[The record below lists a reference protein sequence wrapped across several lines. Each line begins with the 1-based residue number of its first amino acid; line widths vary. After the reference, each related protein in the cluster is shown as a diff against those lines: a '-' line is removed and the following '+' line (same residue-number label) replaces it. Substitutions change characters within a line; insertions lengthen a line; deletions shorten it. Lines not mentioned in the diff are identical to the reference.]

1 MFPKFMNKVKSLL
14 PSLPSI
20 SKSTSNSILHNRF
33 LLYALLAVA
42 LIDVL
47 YLLNTRDFTSVIV
60 FILVAVLTTFF
71 SKNMIIVLFVAICIT
86 YMLKHT
92 KSLEGLEDMEEGEDE
107 EIEIKEDENFEE
119 KEKEEK
125 EEEIEVSTEQMTGE
139 MKEFM
144 DVQDKI
150 IKRMTELE
158 PLMQRAE
165 GFIEKFEKY
174 K

>member
-1 MFPKFMNKVKSLL
+1 MFPKFINKVKSLL

-20 SKSTSNSILHNRF
+20 SKSTSNSIIHNRF
-33 LLYALLAVA
+33 LLYALLAIA

-60 FILVAVLTTFF
+60 FILIALLTTFF

-92 KSLEGLEDMEEGEDE
+92 KSLEGLEGIEEKDE
-107 EIEIKEDENFEE
+107 EI
-119 KEKEEK
+119 K
-125 EEEIEVSTEQMTGE
+125 EEEITDEEEEVSTEQMTGE
-139 MKEFM
+139 LKEFM
-144 DVQDKI
+144 EVQDKI

>member
-1 MFPKFMNKVKSLL
+1 
-14 PSLPSI
+14 
-20 SKSTSNSILHNRF
+20 
-33 LLYALLAVA
+33 
-42 LIDVL
+42 
-47 YLLNTRDFTSVIV
+47 
-60 FILVAVLTTFF
+60 
-71 SKNMIIVLFVAICIT
+71 
-86 YMLKHT
+86 MLKHS
-92 KSLEGLEDMEEGEDE
+92 KSLEGLEDMEEEEDE
-107 EIEIKEDENFEE
+107 EKEDENFEE
-119 KEKEEK
+119 KKK

>member
-1 MFPKFMNKVKSLL
+1 MNKVKSLL

-33 LLYALLAVA
+33 LLYGLLALA

-71 SKNMIIVLFVAICIT
+71 SKNMVIVLFVAICIT

-92 KSLEGLEDMEEGEDE
+92 NSLEGLEGMEDE
-107 EIEIKEDENFEE
+107 EEEE
-119 KEKEEK
+119 KDEEEK
-125 EEEIEVSTEQMTGE
+125 DEEEKDKDSGEQEVNIDEMTGE

-144 DVQDKI
+144 EVQDKI
-150 IKRMTELE
+150 LKRMSDLE

-165 GFIEKFEKY
+165 GFIEKFQKY

>member
-1 MFPKFMNKVKSLL
+1 MFPKFMNKVKSL
-14 PSLPSI
+14 LPSI

-33 LLYALLAVA
+33 LLYGLLAIA

-71 SKNMIIVLFVAICIT
+71 SKNMVIVLFVAICIT

-92 KSLEGLEDMEEGEDE
+92 KSLEGLEGMEDE
-107 EIEIKEDENFEE
+107 DEDKEDENFENDQE
-119 KEKEEK
+119 KKKEQQE
-125 EEEIEVSTEQMTGE
+125 EVSTEQMTGE

-144 DVQDKI
+144 EVQDKI

-158 PLMQRAE
+158 PLMQKAE

>member
-20 SKSTSNSILHNRF
+20 SKSTSNSILHNRA
-33 LLYALLAVA
+33 LLYALLAIA

-47 YLLNTRDFTSVIV
+47 YLLNTRDFKSVIV
-60 FILVAVLTTFF
+60 FILVGVLTTFF
-71 SKNMIIVLFVAICIT
+71 SKNMIVVLFVAICIT

-107 EIEIKEDENFEE
+107 EIEIDEDENFEE
-119 KEKEEK
+119 KEKEGET
-125 EEEIEVSTEQMTGE
+125 EVSTEQMTGE

-144 DVQDKI
+144 EVQDKI
-150 IKRMTELE
+150 IKRMSELE

>member
-20 SKSTSNSILHNRF
+20 SKSTSNSILHNRV

-119 KEKEEK
+119 KEKEE
-125 EEEIEVSTEQMTGE
+125 EIEVSTEQMTGE

-144 DVQDKI
+144 EVQDKI

>member
-20 SKSTSNSILHNRF
+20 SKSTSNSILHNRV

-107 EIEIKEDENFEE
+107 EIEDENFEE
-119 KEKEEK
+119 KEK

-144 DVQDKI
+144 EVQDKI

>member
-1 MFPKFMNKVKSLL
+1 MNKVKSLL

-20 SKSTSNSILHNRF
+20 SKNTSNSILHNRF
-33 LLYALLAVA
+33 LLYTLLAVA

-92 KSLEGLEDMEEGEDE
+92 KSLEGLEDMEEEEDE
-107 EIEIKEDENFEE
+107 EKEDENFEE
-119 KEKEEK
+119 KEK

>member
-1 MFPKFMNKVKSLL
+1 MNKVKSL
-14 PSLPSI
+14 LPSI
-20 SKSTSNSILHNRF
+20 SKSTSNSILHNRV
-33 LLYALLAVA
+33 LLYALLAIA

-86 YMLKHT
+86 YMLKYT
-92 KSLEGLEDMEEGEDE
+92 KSLEGLEGMEDE
-107 EIEIKEDENFEE
+107 EVNEEDLEKDDENFENEQE
-119 KEKEEK
+119 KKT
-125 EEEIEVSTEQMTGE
+125 EEEEEVSTEQMTGE

-150 IKRMTELE
+150 IKRMSELE

>member
-1 MFPKFMNKVKSLL
+1 MNKVKSLL

-92 KSLEGLEDMEEGEDE
+92 KSLEGLEDMEEEDE
-107 EIEIKEDENFEE
+107 EKEDENFEE
-119 KEKEEK
+119 KEK

-150 IKRMTELE
+150 IKRMSELE

>member
-92 KSLEGLEDMEEGEDE
+92 KSLEGLEDMEEEEDE
-107 EIEIKEDENFEE
+107 EKENENFEE
-119 KEKEEK
+119 KEK

>member
-1 MFPKFMNKVKSLL
+1 MNKVKSLL

-20 SKSTSNSILHNRF
+20 SKSTSNSILHNRV

-107 EIEIKEDENFEE
+107 EIEDENFEE
-119 KEKEEK
+119 KEKEGEV
-125 EEEIEVSTEQMTGE
+125 EVSTEQMTGE

-144 DVQDKI
+144 EVQDKI
-150 IKRMTELE
+150 IKRMSELE

>member
-1 MFPKFMNKVKSLL
+1 MNKVKSLL

-92 KSLEGLEDMEEGEDE
+92 KSLEGLEDMEEEEDE
-107 EIEIKEDENFEE
+107 EKEDENFEE
-119 KEKEEK
+119 KEK

-144 DVQDKI
+144 EVQDKI

>member
-1 MFPKFMNKVKSLL
+1 MNKVKSL
-14 PSLPSI
+14 LPSI

-33 LLYALLAVA
+33 LLYGLLAIA

-71 SKNMIIVLFVAICIT
+71 SKNMVIVLFVAICIT

-92 KSLEGLEDMEEGEDE
+92 KSLEGLEGMEDE
-107 EIEIKEDENFEE
+107 DEDKEDENFENDQE
-119 KEKEEK
+119 KKKEQQE
-125 EEEIEVSTEQMTGE
+125 EVSTEQMTGE

-144 DVQDKI
+144 EVQDKI

-158 PLMQRAE
+158 PLMQKAE

>member
-1 MFPKFMNKVKSLL
+1 MFPKFMNKVKSL
-14 PSLPSI
+14 LPSI

-33 LLYALLAVA
+33 LLYGLLAVA

-71 SKNMIIVLFVAICIT
+71 SKNMVIVLFVAICIT

-92 KSLEGLEDMEEGEDE
+92 KSLEGFEGIEEEEDE
-107 EIEIKEDENFEE
+107 EDENFENDQE
-119 KEKEEK
+119 KKKEEQ
-125 EEEIEVSTEQMTGE
+125 EEVSTEQMSGE

-144 DVQDKI
+144 KVQDKI
-150 IKRMTELE
+150 IQRMTELE
-158 PLMQRAE
+158 PLMQKAE

>member
-1 MFPKFMNKVKSLL
+1 MFQKFMNKVKSLL
-14 PSLPSI
+14 PSI
-20 SKSTSNSILHNRF
+20 SKNTSNSILHNRF
-33 LLYALLAVA
+33 LLYGLLAID

-71 SKNMIIVLFVAICIT
+71 SKNMVIVLFIAICIT

-92 KSLEGLEDMEEGEDE
+92 KSLEGLEGMEEEDDE
-107 EIEIKEDENFEE
+107 KKDENFENDQE
-119 KEKEEK
+119 KEKEK
-125 EEEIEVSTEQMTGE
+125 EIEVSTEEMTGE

-144 DVQDKI
+144 EVQDKI

>member
-1 MFPKFMNKVKSLL
+1 MFPKFMNKVKSL
-14 PSLPSI
+14 LPSI

-92 KSLEGLEDMEEGEDE
+92 KSLEGLEDMEEEEDE
-107 EIEIKEDENFEE
+107 EKEDENFENE
-119 KEKEEK
+119 EGKDKEKEG
-125 EEEIEVSTEQMTGE
+125 EIEVSTEQMTGE

-144 DVQDKI
+144 EVQDKI
-150 IKRMTELE
+150 IKRMSELE

>member
-1 MFPKFMNKVKSLL
+1 MNKVKSLL

-92 KSLEGLEDMEEGEDE
+92 KSLEGLEDMEEEEDE
-107 EIEIKEDENFEE
+107 EKENENFEE
-119 KEKEEK
+119 KEK

>member
-92 KSLEGLEDMEEGEDE
+92 KSLEGLEDMEEEDE
-107 EIEIKEDENFEE
+107 EKEDENFEE
-119 KEKEEK
+119 KEK

-150 IKRMTELE
+150 IKRMSELE

>member
-1 MFPKFMNKVKSLL
+1 MNKVKSLL

-20 SKSTSNSILHNRF
+20 SKSTSNSILHNRV

-107 EIEIKEDENFEE
+107 EIEDENFEE
-119 KEKEEK
+119 KEK

-144 DVQDKI
+144 EVQDKI

>member
-1 MFPKFMNKVKSLL
+1 MNKVKSLL

-92 KSLEGLEDMEEGEDE
+92 KSLEGLEDMEEEEDE
-107 EIEIKEDENFEE
+107 EKEDENFEE

-125 EEEIEVSTEQMTGE
+125 IEVSTEQMTGE

>member
-1 MFPKFMNKVKSLL
+1 MNKVKSLL

-20 SKSTSNSILHNRF
+20 SKSTSNSILHNRV

-107 EIEIKEDENFEE
+107 EIEINEDENFEE
-119 KEKEEK
+119 KEKEG
-125 EEEIEVSTEQMTGE
+125 EIEVSTEQMTGE

-144 DVQDKI
+144 EVQDKI

>member
-92 KSLEGLEDMEEGEDE
+92 KSIEGLEDMEEEEDE
-107 EIEIKEDENFEE
+107 EKEDENFEE

-125 EEEIEVSTEQMTGE
+125 IEVSTEQMTGE

>member
-1 MFPKFMNKVKSLL
+1 MNKVKSLL

-20 SKSTSNSILHNRF
+20 SKNTSNSILHNRV

-107 EIEIKEDENFEE
+107 KKEDENFENE
-119 KEKEEK
+119 ENKENEKEENK
-125 EEEIEVSTEQMTGE
+125 EEQEVSTEEMTGE

-144 DVQDKI
+144 EVQDKI
-150 IKRMTELE
+150 IKRMSELE

>member
-1 MFPKFMNKVKSLL
+1 MNKVKSL
-14 PSLPSI
+14 LPSI

-92 KSLEGLEDMEEGEDE
+92 KSLEGLEDMEEEEDE
-107 EIEIKEDENFEE
+107 EKEDENFENE
-119 KEKEEK
+119 EGKDKEKEG
-125 EEEIEVSTEQMTGE
+125 EIEVSTEQMTGE

-144 DVQDKI
+144 EVQDKI
-150 IKRMTELE
+150 IKRMSELE

>member
-14 PSLPSI
+14 PSLPTI

-33 LLYALLAVA
+33 LLYGLLAIA

-71 SKNMIIVLFVAICIT
+71 SKNMVIVLFIAICIT

-92 KSLEGLEDMEEGEDE
+92 KSLEGLEGMEEEEDE
-107 EIEIKEDENFEE
+107 EKEDENFEE

-125 EEEIEVSTEQMTGE
+125 IEVSTEQMTGE

>member
-14 PSLPSI
+14 PSLPTI

-33 LLYALLAVA
+33 LLYGLLAIA

-71 SKNMIIVLFVAICIT
+71 SKNMVIVLFIAICIT

-92 KSLEGLEDMEEGEDE
+92 KSLEGLEGMEEEEDE
-107 EIEIKEDENFEE
+107 EKEDENFENDQE
-119 KEKEEK
+119 KEK
-125 EEEIEVSTEQMTGE
+125 EIEVSTEEMTGE

-144 DVQDKI
+144 EVQDKI
-150 IKRMTELE
+150 LKRMTELE

>member
-1 MFPKFMNKVKSLL
+1 MNKVKSLL

-92 KSLEGLEDMEEGEDE
+92 KSLEGLEDMEEEDE
-107 EIEIKEDENFEE
+107 EKEDENFEE
-119 KEKEEK
+119 KEK

>member
-20 SKSTSNSILHNRF
+20 SKNTSNSILHNRV
-33 LLYALLAVA
+33 LLYALLAIA

-107 EIEIKEDENFEE
+107 EIEINEDENFEE
-119 KEKEEK
+119 KEKEK
-125 EEEIEVSTEQMTGE
+125 EGEIEVSTEQMTGE

-144 DVQDKI
+144 EVQDKI
-150 IKRMTELE
+150 IKRMSELE

>member
-1 MFPKFMNKVKSLL
+1 MNKVKSLL

-33 LLYALLAVA
+33 LLYALLAIA

-92 KSLEGLEDMEEGEDE
+92 KSLEGLEGIEEEDE
-107 EIEIKEDENFEE
+107 EI
-119 KEKEEK
+119 K
-125 EEEIEVSTEQMTGE
+125 EEEITDEEEEEVSTEQMTGE

-144 DVQDKI
+144 EVQDKI

>member
-20 SKSTSNSILHNRF
+20 SKNTSNSILHNRV

-119 KEKEEK
+119 KEKEE
-125 EEEIEVSTEQMTGE
+125 EIEVSTEQMTGE

-144 DVQDKI
+144 EVQDKI
-150 IKRMTELE
+150 IKRMSELE

>member
-1 MFPKFMNKVKSLL
+1 MNKVKSL
-14 PSLPSI
+14 LPSI

-92 KSLEGLEDMEEGEDE
+92 KSLEGLEDMEEEEDE
-107 EIEIKEDENFEE
+107 EKEDENFEE
-119 KEKEEK
+119 KEK

>member
-1 MFPKFMNKVKSLL
+1 MNKVKSLL
-14 PSLPSI
+14 PSLPTI

-33 LLYALLAVA
+33 LLYGLLAIA

-71 SKNMIIVLFVAICIT
+71 SKNMVIVLFIAICIT

-92 KSLEGLEDMEEGEDE
+92 KSLEGLEGMEEEEDE
-107 EIEIKEDENFEE
+107 EKEDENFEE

-125 EEEIEVSTEQMTGE
+125 IEVSTEQMTGE

>member
-92 KSLEGLEDMEEGEDE
+92 KSLEGLEDMEEEDE
-107 EIEIKEDENFEE
+107 EKEDENFEE
-119 KEKEEK
+119 KEK

>member
-1 MFPKFMNKVKSLL
+1 MNKVKSLL

-20 SKSTSNSILHNRF
+20 SKSTSNSILHNRV

-119 KEKEEK
+119 KEKEE
-125 EEEIEVSTEQMTGE
+125 EIEVSTEQMTGE

-144 DVQDKI
+144 EVQDKI